1 MIEAVHH
8 SSHGI
13 VTTLLGLIT
22 LFFGGSAAG
31 TELTDGL
38 NTIWRVPE
46 DPVRSRARSL
56 FNLAKER
63 LLAFGLVLGAGLF
76 LLSSLIVKPWI
87 AAAGRALDPSAIP
100 THTLIRIANSV
111 LTLALITALF
121 AFLFKVLP
129 DVRLKWADA
138 AAGAVFTSLLFTA
151 GKLLLGIYLGKAGF
165 ADSYGAPRL
174 PDRLPGLGVLFG
186 AGVLPG
192 RRIHPRLRA
201 PLRFDLH
208 LEMGPP
214 ARTIKHHRSPTSSGL
229 RSIGILI
236 AVISVLYLAREI
248 VIPLAFAI
256 TLALILTPAVGMLQ
270 KIRVPRVPAVGIVMV
285 LTIAAASGIGWV
297 IFDQLVGVANEL
309 PRYQQNIHNKLEAMR
324 APGKGAL
331 GRATASVQA
340 LGKELADV
348 SVPPAPGDRPG
359 RRNAPAQPA
368 RPLPVQAIAQ
378 PTGELESARDLVKP
392 FWRLW
397 GPSASF

>member
-1 MIEAVHH
+1 MNRVPLKDVGRLLVVTVRNWYNDHGPRMGAALAYYMALSLAPAIVIILAVMSVASGAKAAQSRLIWQMQDVVGPDGAKVVQSMIEAVHH

-165 ADSYGAPRL
+165 ADSYGAPGSL
-174 PDRLPGLGVLFG
+174 IVFLVWVYYSAQVFYLGAEFTRAYVLHFG
-186 AGVLPG
+186 S
-192 RRIHPRLRA
+192 I
-201 PLRFDLH
+201 FTSKWDLLH
-208 LEMGPP
+208 
-214 ARTIKHHRSPTSSGL
+214 A
-229 RSIGILI
+229 
-236 AVISVLYLAREI
+236 
-248 VIPLAFAI
+248 
-256 TLALILTPAVGMLQ
+256 
-270 KIRVPRVPAVGIVMV
+270 
-285 LTIAAASGIGWV
+285 
-297 IFDQLVGVANEL
+297 
-309 PRYQQNIHNKLEAMR
+309 
-324 APGKGAL
+324 
-331 GRATASVQA
+331 
-340 LGKELADV
+340 
-348 SVPPAPGDRPG
+348 
-359 RRNAPAQPA
+359 
-368 RPLPVQAIAQ
+368 
-378 PTGELESARDLVKP
+378 
-392 FWRLW
+392 
-397 GPSASF
+397 